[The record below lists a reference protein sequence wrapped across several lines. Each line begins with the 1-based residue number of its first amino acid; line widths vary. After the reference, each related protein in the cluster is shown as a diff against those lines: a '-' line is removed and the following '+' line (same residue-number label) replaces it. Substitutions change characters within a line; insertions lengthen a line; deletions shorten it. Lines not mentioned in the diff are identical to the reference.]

1 MTVEQIAQGL
11 KTQTTQQIQDQV
23 ELYTELKSRSVKDEV
38 ILSLL
43 ENEMERRFL
52 LWEAQQ

>member
-23 ELYTELKSRSVKDEV
+23 ELYNSLQSRNVKDEV
-38 ILSLL
+38 MLSLL

-52 LWEAQQ
+52 VWEAQQ

>member
-23 ELYTELKSRSVKDEV
+23 ELYNSLQSRSVKDEV
-38 ILSLL
+38 MLSLL

-52 LWEAQQ
+52 VWEAEQ

>member
-1 MTVEQIAQGL
+1 MTIEQIKQGL

-23 ELYTELKSRSVKDEV
+23 ELYNTLQSRSVKDEV
-38 ILSLL
+38 MLSLL

-52 LWEAQQ
+52 AWEAHE